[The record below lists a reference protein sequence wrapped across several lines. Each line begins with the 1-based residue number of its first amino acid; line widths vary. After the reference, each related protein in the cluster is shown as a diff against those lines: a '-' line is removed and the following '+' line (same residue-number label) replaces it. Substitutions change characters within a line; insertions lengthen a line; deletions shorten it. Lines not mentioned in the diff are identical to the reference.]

1 MANEPTTVSR
11 RRALLAAGGGVAALV
26 ANAVTRP
33 AQALAANGDA
43 LTIGVTTNSASSE
56 TRLTDTGPGYDGA
69 GLSVVANTRSA
80 ALQAECNNENGTA
93 VRANSGSGF
102 GVVAVGNKAG
112 LAAQGSSGPGVL
124 AENFYGGL
132 AVKATSTGPTPG
144 TAIEADGSVGLKATA
159 SAIGVKASGGA
170 TGIEASGG
178 LGLKATGSTTGIEAS
193 GPTGLKAT
201 GSSVGV
207 KASGGATGIVAS
219 VGPAPTVPT
228 GPIAAYAKA
237 SGADPTAIWGQG
249 GTVSSGSSTGVYGE
263 GNTGVWG
270 YGGWGV
276 FGAGDT
282 GVYGFSGAIVP
293 AAPAHT
299 GVFGYSDSG
308 TGVYAKASTGTA
320 LQVSGK
326 ARFSRSGRAA
336 VAAARSY
343 VDVTVAGGLTGT
355 PLCFA
360 TLMTYRSG
368 TAIAAVRPNYPTAGK
383 VRIYLTKSV
392 TATTYVAWFVAN

>member
-1 MANEPTTVSR
+1 MAIDSTNVTR

-33 AQALAANGDA
+33 AQALAANGDP
-43 LTIGVTTNSASSE
+43 LTLGVTTNGASSE
-56 TRLTDTGPGYDGA
+56 TRLTDTGGYDGA
-69 GLSVVANTRSA
+69 GLNVIANARSA
-80 ALQAECNNENGTA
+80 ALQAQCDNEFGAA
-93 VRANSGSGF
+93 VRANSTSGV

-112 LAAQGSSGPGVL
+112 VAAQGSSGPAVL

-132 AVKATSTGPTPG
+132 AIQATSTGPTSG
-144 TAIEADGSVGLKATA
+144 TGIEANGSVGLKATG
-159 SAIGVKASGGA
+159 STVGIKTSGG
-170 TGIEASGG
+170 
-178 LGLKATGSTTGIEAS
+178 TTGIEAS

-201 GSSVGV
+201 GTTTGVETSGPLGLKATGSTVGI
-207 KASGGATGIVAS
+207 KAAGGTTGIVAS
-219 VGPAPTVPT
+219 VGAAPTVPT
-228 GPIAAYAKA
+228 WPVGAYVKA
-237 SGADPTAIWGQG
+237 SGADPTAVWGQG

-282 GVYGFSGAIVP
+282 GVYGFSGATVP
-293 AAPAHT
+293 AAPGHT

-308 TGVYAKASTGTA
+308 TGVYAKAATGTA

-336 VAAARSY
+336 VAAAHSY
-343 VDVTVAGGLTGT
+343 VDVAVAGGLTGT
-355 PLCFA
+355 PLCYA

-368 TAIAAVRPNYPTAGK
+368 TAIAAVRPNYPTTGK
-383 VRIYLTKSV
+383 IRIYLTKSV
-392 TATTYVAWFVAN
+392 TATTYVAWFVAS

>member
-1 MANEPTTVSR
+1 MAIDSTNVTR

-26 ANAVTRP
+26 AHAVTGP
-33 AQALAANGDA
+33 AQALAANGDP
-43 LTIGVTTNSASSE
+43 LTLGVTTNTATSE
-56 TRLTDTGPGYDGA
+56 TRLTDTDVGYDGVA
-69 GLSVVANTRSA
+69 LSLIANNKSG
-80 ALQAECNNENGTA
+80 ALMAQCDNAFGAA
-93 VRANSGSGF
+93 VRANSGSGNAVVAIGGKS
-102 GVVAVGNKAG
+102 GVV
-112 LAAQGSSGPGVL
+112 AQGSSAPAVL
-124 AENFYGGL
+124 AENFSGGL
-132 AVKATSTGPTPG
+132 AVQGTSTGPTPG
-144 TAIEADGSVGLKATA
+144 TGIEANGSVGLKATG
-159 SAIGVKASGGA
+159 STVGIKTSGG
-170 TGIEASGG
+170 
-178 LGLKATGSTTGIEAS
+178 TTGIEAS

-201 GSSVGV
+201 GTTTGVEANGPTALKATGSSVGI
-207 KASGGATGIVAS
+207 KASGGANGIVAS

-237 SGADPTAIWGQG
+237 SGADPTAVWGQG

-282 GVYGFSGAIVP
+282 GVYGFSGATVP

-308 TGVYAKASTGTA
+308 TGVYAKAATGTA

-336 VAAARSY
+336 VAAAHSY
-343 VDVTVAGGLTGT
+343 VDVAVAGGLTGT
-355 PLCFA
+355 PLCYA

-368 TAIAAVRPNYPTAGK
+368 TAIAAVRPNYPTTGK
-383 VRIYLTKSV
+383 IRIYLTKSV